1 MRPLKQV
8 GLRLTEDLLA
18 RVDELQG
25 DPGEGHASRS
35 ESLRQLIEAGLD
47 RHALG
52 LRLTDIESRL
62 DRIDH
67 ILERT
72 HHLSFMCF
80 QMLIRNRPDFKDQL
94 DQEMS
99 TSKTSL
105 ANSLIDRFG
114 K

>member
-18 RVDELQG
+18 QVDALQG

-52 LRLTDIESRL
+52 QRLTELEGRL

-67 ILERT
+67 LLERT

-80 QMLIRNRPDFKDQL
+80 RMLIRGNPEFKAQL
-94 DQEMS
+94 DTEMS
-99 TSKTSL
+99 ASKTAL
-105 ANSLIDRFG
+105 ANSLVDRFG
-114 K
+114 H

>member
-25 DPGEGHASRS
+25 DQGAGHESRS
-35 ESLRQLIEAGLD
+35 ESLRHLIETGLE

-52 LRLTDIESRL
+52 QRLTEIESRL

-72 HHLSFMCF
+72 HHLGFMCF
-80 QMLIRNRPDFKDQL
+80 QMLIRGNPEFKDQL
-94 DQEMS
+94 GQEMS
-99 TSKTSL
+99 ASKTAL
-105 ANSLIDRFG
+105 ANSLVDRFG
-114 K
+114 Q